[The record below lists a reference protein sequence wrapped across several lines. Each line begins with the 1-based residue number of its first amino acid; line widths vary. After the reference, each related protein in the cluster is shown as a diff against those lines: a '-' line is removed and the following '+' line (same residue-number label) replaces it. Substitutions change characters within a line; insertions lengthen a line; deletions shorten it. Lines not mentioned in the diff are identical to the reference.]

1 MLFKVSELK
10 KFWGIQ
16 PNGVLHV
23 GAHLGEESS
32 AYEEFGWGPVIW
44 VEAQPKL
51 AQLLQSKLDSRSN
64 RVIQAAVWDID
75 DVKLSLHVASNS
87 MSSSLFEFGS
97 HSDSYPDITY
107 VDKIQV
113 ETKRLDSIL
122 SAAEMPNF
130 VNLDIQGAELPALK
144 GLGKLIKKVD
154 YIFVEVNRREVY
166 KDCTIVRD
174 LDSFLSEK
182 AFRRVTTRWYYK
194 QGWGDALYI
203 RNNKI
208 RSQNFRQFIGSIFG
222 TSLFYL
228 RQIFNM
234 LKIGAFLRLI
244 KKATSKKGE

>member
-1 MLFKVSELK
+1 
-10 KFWGIQ
+10 
-16 PNGVLHV
+16 
-23 GAHLGEESS
+23 
-32 AYEEFGWGPVIW
+32 
-44 VEAQPKL
+44 
-51 AQLLQSKLDSRSN
+51 
-64 RVIQAAVWDID
+64 
-75 DVKLSLHVASNS
+75 
-87 MSSSLFEFGS
+87 MSSSLLEFGS

-107 VDKIQV
+107 VDEIQV

-122 SAAEMPNF
+122 NDAEMPNF
-130 VNLDIQGAELPALK
+130 VNLDIQGAELRALK
-144 GLGKLIKKVD
+144 GLGNLINKVD

-203 RNNKI
+203 RKNKI
-208 RSQNFRQFIGSIFG
+208 ESQNFSQFIGSISG

-228 RQIFNM
+228 RQIYNL
-234 LKIGAFLRLI
+234 LKIGVLIRLI